1 MKKQN
6 QITNPAVVAGAEA
19 IAAVKVGDKIP
30 RNGGIA
36 KQKAAAVVAGA
47 EAKLPAVL
55 NGLPATDSAAVAA
68 AGMAGLIDK
77 LTQNPDID
85 VTKVQ
90 ALLDMQLQIW
100 DRMAKMAFTR
110 DFSAMSLVLPR
121 IVKTKGVAYKD
132 KETGKMSEAFTYA
145 VIEDIDEAVR
155 PILPQYGFS
164 LSFTTK
170 TREGGG
176 LISVA
181 KLTHRDG
188 HESVCELPLAIDTSG
203 GKTNLQG
210 MGSTSSYGIRYGT
223 KILLNLITVGEDN
236 DGAGARDE
244 AMDSEQAAEI
254 DTLLRDKIAVF
265 DKDGKNNLKERFLAH
280 FEVDAIPSLKA
291 KDYQAAKVLIASVG
305 QKPQQKKA

>member
-1 MKKQN
+1 MKKQIPK
-6 QITNPAVVAGAEA
+6 QTPDLLAGAETV
-19 IAAVKVGDKIP
+19 AAVQVGEKIP

-36 KQKAAAVVAGA
+36 KTAPAT
-47 EAKLPAVL
+47 KLPAVL
-55 NGLPATDSAAVAA
+55 NGLPATDSAAAA
-68 AGMAGLIDK
+68 ASGMAGLIEK
-77 LTQNPDID
+77 LAQNPDID

-100 DRMAKMAFTR
+100 DRMAKMAYAR

-121 IVKTKGVAYKD
+121 IVKTKGVSYKD
-132 KETGKMSEAFTYA
+132 KDTGKMSEAFTYA
-145 VIEDIDEAVR
+145 VIEDIDEMVR
-155 PILPQYGFS
+155 PILPKYGFS

-176 LISVA
+176 LISIA

-223 KILLNLITVGEDN
+223 KILLNLITVDEDD
-236 DGAGARDE
+236 DGAGE
-244 AMDSEQAAEI
+244 KGEPMDSEQAAEI
-254 DTLLRDKIAVF
+254 DTLLRAAITAFFPNDEKKV
-265 DKDGKNNLKERFLAH
+265 KERFLAH
-280 FEVDAIPSLKA
+280 FEIDAIPSLKA
-291 KDYQAAKVLIASVG
+291 KDYQAAKVLIASIG